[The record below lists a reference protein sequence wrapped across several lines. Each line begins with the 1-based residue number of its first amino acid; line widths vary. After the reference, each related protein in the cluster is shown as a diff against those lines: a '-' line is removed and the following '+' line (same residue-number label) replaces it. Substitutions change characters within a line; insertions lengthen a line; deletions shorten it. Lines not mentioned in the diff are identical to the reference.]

1 MGPYK
6 TAVQRMFQQVLR
18 VCHKAAGATSANH
31 QALTHQRS
39 ECALNGP
46 NADGKLFGQ
55 RCFCGKFLSGLE
67 RARLDG
73 LHKACIQAAVFGH
86 ACNRLV
92 QLSQNTLAPCHGHE
106 EKTLFTSESNYYI
119 VITVFQSMFSRY
131 GQTLKRLQIGAD
143 RNPS

>member
-1 MGPYK
+1 
-6 TAVQRMFQQVLR
+6 
-18 VCHKAAGATSANH
+18 VCHKAACATSANH

-39 ECALNGP
+39 ERALNGA
-46 NADGKLFGQ
+46 NADGELFSQ

-67 RARLDG
+67 RTRLNGFD
-73 LHKACIQAAVFGH
+73 KASIQAAVFGH

-92 QLSQNTLAPCHGHE
+92 ELSQNTLAPCHGHE